1 MSEDLICEVDFN
13 ILNIKVDPGTFPEGD
28 IENPAYSE

>member
-1 MSEDLICEVDFN
+1 MSEGLICEIDFN
-13 ILNIKVDPGTFPEGD
+13 MLNIKVGHGTFPEGD